1 MEENPASFHD
11 VDARS
16 LHIWNVSI
24 PIEADFNHNV
34 KKVELRDE
42 EELSAVDSLADV
54 FSDVLSRKNL
64 HIIIRCPPRN
74 LLHDDIEELADNVT
88 KLRIASEGGK
98 SIKESL
104 AISGVEGQLSSVNCH
119 PR

>member
-24 PIEADFNHNV
+24 PIEADFNDNV

-54 FSDVLSRKNL
+54 FSDVPARKDL
-64 HIIIRCPPRN
+64 HIVVCCPLQGTMTGCVFP
-74 LLHDDIEELADNVT
+74 
-88 KLRIASEGGK
+88 S
-98 SIKESL
+98 
-104 AISGVEGQLSSVNCH
+104 
-119 PR
+119 